1 MLYEDVPAYV
11 LHSCRLSL
19 LLQASWRGAYA
30 FAAQRLKLMVTCLGP

>member
-1 MLYEDVPAYV
+1 MLCEVVLAYL

-19 LLQASWRGAYA
+19 LLEASWHGAYA